1 MNRQKTDFAR
11 ILDELAQRGVSE
23 DDVARQTGIDKRLI
37 RKLRWGVRK
46 QPAYDEG
53 CAIMEIY
60 NKVDEKK
67 VA

>member
-1 MNRQKTDFAR
+1 VNRQKTDFAR

-60 NKVDEKK
+60 SKVDEKK